1 MRSKSIVLLLIA
13 SLVVNGI
20 QLGIFVNVHST
31 NAKLRGWIVKLSE
44 ENKAL
49 SQQVAQLNNSLR
61 VLSSQLS
68 YYKKIVEKSV
78 SEGSAGGEVS
88 VGNAT
93 VPIVAVR
100 IVGPWWNQKME
111 GVVMDAS
118 VEIRP
123 GEGGVYVKTNPYIG
137 IDLQSS
143 LNNAISAVESLTGKP
158 LTGFDVFVTIRAQEE
173 VEIVDGPSA
182 GAPLAIAIL
191 ASVEG
196 KAVRQDVMATGVIY
210 PDGTIGRVGGVPEKA
225 QAAAEMGAKVFAV
238 PPGQSNVVIM
248 IPITKEIAPGFFV
261 TRYEE
266 KVVSLEQYLK
276 ENGYD
281 LEVVEVSSL
290 KELAD
295 LMISG

>member
-1 MRSKSIVLLLIA
+1 MRNRAIILLLVA

-20 QLGIFVNVHST
+20 QMFVYINASST
-31 NAKLRGWIVKLSE
+31 NAQLRDWVVRLSE
-44 ENKAL
+44 ENQAL

-68 YYKKIVEKSV
+68 YYKKIAEKST
-78 SEGSAGGEVS
+78 SAGYEGGETS
-88 VGNAT
+88 TGNAS
-93 VPIVAVR
+93 VSIVAVR
-100 IVGPWWNQKME
+100 MIGPWWSQRME
-111 GVVMDAS
+111 GVVMKAS
-118 VEIRP
+118 VQIKP
-123 GEGGVYVKTNPYIG
+123 GEGGVYVKTSPYIG

-143 LNNAISAVESLTGKP
+143 LNNAITAVESITNRSLKN
-158 LTGFDVFVTIRAQEE
+158 FDVFVTIKAEEE

-196 KAVRQDVMATGVIY
+196 KVVRSDVMATGVIY

-225 QAAAEMGAKVFAV
+225 KAAAEMGAKVFAV
-238 PPGQSNVVIM
+238 PPGQSKVIIM
-248 IPITKEIAPGFFV
+248 IPITKEIAPGFFI

-281 LEVVEVSSL
+281 LKVVEVSTL
-290 KELAD
+290 RELSD

>member
-1 MRSKSIVLLLIA
+1 MRGKGIALLLIA
-13 SLVVNGI
+13 SLAANGVLI
-20 QLGIFVNVHST
+20 TLYIDAYRT
-31 NAKLRGWIVKLSE
+31 NTKLMSWINDLSE

-61 VLSSQLS
+61 MLSSQIS
-68 YYKKIVEKSV
+68 YYRKMLEKST
-78 SEGSAGGEVS
+78 SANYEGVGAV

-93 VPIVAVR
+93 VSVVAVR
-100 IVGPWWNQKME
+100 TIGPWWDQKME
-111 GVVMDAS
+111 GVVMEAE

-123 GEGGVYVKTNPYIG
+123 GEGGVYVKTTPYIG

-143 LNNAISAVESLTGKP
+143 LNNAISAVESLTGESLK
-158 LTGFDVFVTIRAQEE
+158 GFDVFVTIRAQEE

-191 ASVEG
+191 AAVNG
-196 KAVRQDVMATGVIY
+196 KKVRSDVMATGVIY

-225 QAAAEMGAKVFAV
+225 RAAAEMGAKIFAV
-238 PPGQSNVVIM
+238 PPGQSRVIIM
-248 IPITKEIAPGFFV
+248 IPITKKIAPGFYI

-266 KVVSLEQYLK
+266 RVVSLEQYLK

-281 LEVVEVSSL
+281 IKVVEVSDL
-290 KELAD
+290 KELAS